1 MQDVCL
7 VVPCYNEAGRLDA
20 NSFADALASNPRL
33 ALCFVDDGS
42 RDQTLQV
49 LQALATRAPERIA
62 VLSLEHNSGKA
73 AAVRHGMLQAATDSR
88 YAFIGY
94 WDADLSTPL
103 SELARFLDT
112 FDRSPEAVAVIGS
125 RLKRLGADI
134 DRRAVRHALGR
145 VFATLAS
152 LAVDLPV
159 YDSQCGAKLFRA
171 TAIQW
176 LCAEAFLSR
185 WCFDVEILARIAAR
199 LGNQQT
205 TRAVVEVPL
214 SAWREV
220 GGSKLGAAQMAGMA
234 RDLLRIR
241 RRYPRRG

>member
-7 VVPCYNEAGRLDA
+7 VVPCFNEASRLDA
-20 NSFADALASNPRL
+20 DAFVGALSANQRL

-42 RDQTLQV
+42 HDQTLQL
-49 LQALATRAPERIA
+49 LQKVAERSPQRIE
-62 VLSLEHNSGKA
+62 VVSLQVNSGKA
-73 AAVRHGMLQAATDSR
+73 ATVRHGMLHAAGNSR
-88 YAFIGY
+88 YQFVGY

-103 SELARFLDT
+103 SELTRFLDT
-112 FDRSPEAVAVIGS
+112 FTQHPETVAVIGS

-171 TAIQW
+171 ADIQW
-176 LCAEAFLSR
+176 LCAEPFLSR
-185 WCFDVEILARIAAR
+185 WCFDIEILARISAR
-199 LGNQQT
+199 LGGRQT
-205 TRAVVEVPL
+205 AQAVIEVPL
-214 SAWREV
+214 SVWREV
-220 GGSKLGAAQMAGMA
+220 GGSKLSAAQMAGMA
-234 RDLLRIR
+234 LDLVRIR
-241 RRYPRRG
+241 QRYSRQG